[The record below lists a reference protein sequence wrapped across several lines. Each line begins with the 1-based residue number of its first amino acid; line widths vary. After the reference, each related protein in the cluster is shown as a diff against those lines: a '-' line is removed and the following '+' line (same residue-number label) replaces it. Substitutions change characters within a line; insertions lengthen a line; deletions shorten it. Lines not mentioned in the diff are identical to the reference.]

1 MKKKEKD
8 KLADM
13 GIFKYSAEEA
23 REQEMESI
31 LPGFYTVLN
40 GKKIFSKSIDFHPW
54 TNRGKK

>member
-1 MKKKEKD
+1 MKKKEKN
-8 KLADM
+8 KVADT
-13 GIFKYSAEEA
+13 GIFKYSEAEA